1 MGIAWVIDHPAHAR
15 LLAPIMKEI
24 SKTNDLII
32 ACDRFEVRAMI
43 ENCDGY
49 LPRRKTIWVPRPVGK
64 WKFFKAWKRLNI
76 SKKSL
81 RNVKMVVSVGAP
93 LELRAAPKNARRVY
107 ITDTEINHLAH
118 KLSKPT
124 DIVIPTH
131 FREEMSG
138 KLMNKKARIHRI
150 DGLHGHVHLHP
161 QLRPMEVSN
170 PPKIIVRELIG
181 NGIHDSS
188 EMLPIPQKWL
198 EGLEIQRADENQI
211 RGNPWELDKRLASVD
226 GVITQSVTMAS
237 EAVLLGTP
245 TLLVSKAQRGFLD
258 RLVREGY
265 PLFIANDNSQA
276 KHSEWLSG
284 LHLLDALET
293 PNWPDTRNQLIEILK
308 SHSS

>member
-1 MGIAWVIDHPAHAR
+1 
-15 LLAPIMKEI
+15 
-24 SKTNDLII
+24 
-32 ACDRFEVRAMI
+32 
-43 ENCDGY
+43 
-49 LPRRKTIWVPRPVGK
+49 
-64 WKFFKAWKRLNI
+64 
-76 SKKSL
+76 
-81 RNVKMVVSVGAP
+81 
-93 LELRAAPKNARRVY
+93 
-107 ITDTEINHLAH
+107 
-118 KLSKPT
+118 
-124 DIVIPTH
+124 
-131 FREEMSG
+131 
-138 KLMNKKARIHRI
+138 
-150 DGLHGHVHLHP
+150 
-161 QLRPMEVSN
+161 
-170 PPKIIVRELIG
+170 
-181 NGIHDSS
+181 
-188 EMLPIPQKWL
+188 MLPIPQEWL